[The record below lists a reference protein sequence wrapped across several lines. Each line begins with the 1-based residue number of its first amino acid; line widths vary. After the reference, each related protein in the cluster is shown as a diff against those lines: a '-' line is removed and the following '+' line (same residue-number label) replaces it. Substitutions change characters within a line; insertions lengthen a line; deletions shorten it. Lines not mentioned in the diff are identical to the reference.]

1 MNNTET
7 LTHKK
12 HIDKDLNGWV
22 KSLVDSSNQ
31 LNNYIDTI
39 LAKLEYEKKIN
50 KELEDR
56 NSLLRKEN
64 EILSLTLEKTTKKYD
79 DLKSTSQKILED
91 LDKSIE
97 DLSEISESKDGNS

>member
-1 MNNTET
+1 MNDLIQTIEILSETE
-7 LTHKK
+7 
-12 HIDKDLNGWV
+12 V
-22 KSLVDSSNQ
+22 KN